1 MSGLLG
7 RRQHLLSSATSRVAV
22 LGVLALGSLAC
33 GSSESAEPSYRI
45 SPGPTSIAPGATEQF
60 AVTTEDPVT
69 WGISESGPRAGP
81 ADDRPVF
88 PLKVSD
94 NGRYLVD
101 QRDRPW
107 RVQADAAWLMSSE
120 ASAEEVD
127 TYLATRHDQ
136 GFNSF
141 YLSAMVHPD
150 GYRAAPDAPNDARG
164 NPPHAT
170 AGDFSTAGASPE
182 SEQYWEWIDS
192 IIRKAAEL
200 DMVVMLSYTYLG
212 WSGGDMGWYE
222 EVLAQ
227 PSIQSLVDWGT
238 WLGNRYKDDANIIWF
253 GLGDFTP
260 PAGSEGSRRVNAIAE
275 GIKAAGATQL
285 FMAESGP
292 PDSLPSETDFGE
304 IVDMNSFYG
313 YGPEGRGTVYETA
326 DRAWRTSPLIPA
338 WMEEGTYEYENNW
351 GQFSG
356 DPWDTRRGRLW
367 SVLAGGTAGDG
378 FGSRDVWQWED
389 FPESLQTPGAEY
401 STHAFDLFQ
410 SMPWWELVPSGDEP
424 GYAGVELITSGQG
437 TWGELDYITAAITE
451 QGDWLLAYVPVTEH
465 GSRTFDVELGAL
477 AGPIRARWFDPST
490 GNYLAISDG
499 YELENTGAGSFTT
512 PGSREDDTDDWLLV
526 LDSTGEA
533 RCGSI
538 TTSGVYAAP
547 ESVPGDVTCQVTATL
562 QSEPST
568 IARAEV
574 TIGEA

>member
-7 RRQHLLSSATSRVAV
+7 RRQQRLASATSRVAV
-22 LGVLALGSLAC
+22 LGLLAFGSLAC
-33 GSSESAEPSYRI
+33 GSSKSGEPSYSI
-45 SPGPTSIAPGATEQF
+45 SPGPTSVAPGATKQF
-60 AVTTEDPVT
+60 AVTTEEPVT
-69 WGISESGPRAGP
+69 WGVSESGPRPGAAG
-81 ADDRPVF
+81 DRPVF
-88 PLKVSD
+88 PLEVSA

-101 QRDRPW
+101 QRTRPW

-120 ASAEEVD
+120 ASPEEVD
-127 TYLATRHDQ
+127 TYLATRRAQ
-136 GFNSF
+136 GFNAF

-182 SEQYWEWIDS
+182 SERYWEWIDS

-222 EVLAQ
+222 EVQAQ
-227 PSIQSLVDWGT
+227 PNVQSLVDWGA

-326 DRAWRTSPLIPA
+326 DRAWRTSPVMPA

-356 DPWDTRRGRLW
+356 DPWDTRRGRFW

-378 FGSRDVWQWED
+378 FGSRDVWQWKD
-389 FPESLQTPGAEY
+389 LPESLQTPGAEY

-410 SMPWWELVPSGDEP
+410 SMPWWELVPSGVEP

-437 TWGELDYITAAITE
+437 TWGELDYITAAVTE
-451 QGDWLLAYVPVTEH
+451 QGDWLLAYVPVTEQ
-465 GSRTFDVELGAL
+465 GPRPFEVELSAL
-477 AGPIRARWFDPST
+477 AGPVRARWFDPAT
-490 GNYLAISDG
+490 GNYLAITDG
-499 YELENTGAGSFTT
+499 YELANTGTGSFTT
-512 PGSREDDTDDWLLV
+512 PGSRDDDTDDWLLV
-526 LDSTGEA
+526 LDSTGEP

-538 TTSGVYAAP
+538 TTSGVYTAP
-547 ESVPGDVTCQVTATL
+547 ESDPGDLTCEVTATL
-562 QSEPST
+562 RSEPST
-568 IARAEV
+568 IARVEV
-574 TIGEA
+574 SIGQA